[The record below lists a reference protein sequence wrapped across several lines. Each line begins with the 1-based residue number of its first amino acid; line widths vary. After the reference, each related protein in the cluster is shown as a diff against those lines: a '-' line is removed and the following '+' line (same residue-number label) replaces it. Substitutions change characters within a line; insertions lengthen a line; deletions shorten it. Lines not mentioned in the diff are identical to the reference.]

1 MLDSPRRELAR
12 RLWQTIERTSDTLR
26 EVLEIRIQTSGGS
39 TLRRAYC
46 EPLQQRRELQ
56 QEGEGD
62 RQEQR
67 HTRSDLHNL
76 LKSYSSV
83 LVMQNWMS
91 ALIYRYYGAGNKLS
105 AVARGLWR
113 TTLD

>member
-1 MLDSPRRELAR
+1 MTNYAATPRSDDAVLIQYRYSTIVLDSPRRELAR

-39 TLRRAYC
+39 ALRRAYC

-56 QEGEGD
+56 EEGEGD

-76 LKSYSSV
+76 LQS
-83 LVMQNWMS
+83 
-91 ALIYRYYGAGNKLS
+91 
-105 AVARGLWR
+105 
-113 TTLD
+113 